1 MALKELWWK
10 KYRPQNLDTFIFQNK
25 SHKEV
30 IENFIHEKSFPSLLF
45 WGLRGSGKTTL
56 AHILIRE
63 IIPEEYHATDVLKIN
78 GSSKSGRGIDAM
90 HREVSSHISS
100 LPLGDFKV
108 VLIDEADGLSAD
120 AQAMLRGL
128 MEEYDHNAR
137 FIFTCN
143 YVKKLTLEL
152 RSRFDEFKFTR
163 LSTKHFIKYG
173 AEILINEGVSL
184 EDKEELELLK
194 SYADLFKDDLRKF
207 VTNLE
212 SSTIDGKLVA
222 GRIQDTSL
230 EYGMEILELLNKN
243 DWISARELIAENVP
257 EEDLP
262 EIYRFLYQ
270 YLDEVEKFKDRN
282 KWNRG
287 VVIISD
293 YLYRHA
299 THLDSEINFAG
310 CMIKL
315 SEV

>member
-10 KYRPQNLDTFIFQNK
+10 KYRPTTLDTFIFQNK
-25 SHKEV
+25 SHKQI
-30 IENFIHEKSFPSLLF
+30 IEKFIEEKSFPSLLF
-45 WGLRGSGKTTL
+45 WGVRGTGKTTL
-56 AHILIRE
+56 AQILINE
-63 IIPEEYHATDVLKIN
+63 IIPAEFHGADVLRLN
-78 GSSKSGRGIDAM
+78 GSSRRGIDVM
-90 HREVSSHISS
+90 RQEVSSHISS

-108 VLIDEADGLSAD
+108 VFIDEADGLSSD

-152 RSRFDEFKFTR
+152 RSRFDEFKFAR
-163 LSTKHFIKYG
+163 LSTKDFIKYG

-184 EDKEELELLK
+184 EEEEEYELLK
-194 SYADLFKDDLRKF
+194 SYAELFNSDLRKF
-207 VTNLE
+207 VTNLQT
-212 SSTIDGKLVA
+212 STIEGKLIA
-222 GRIQDTSL
+222 GRIEDTAL
-230 EYGMEILELLNKN
+230 EHGMELLELLNKN
-243 DWISARELIAENVP
+243 DWISARELIAENIP

-262 EIYRFLYQ
+262 EIYRFLYT
-270 YLDEVEKFKDRN
+270 YLSEIEKFKNDS

-287 VVIISD
+287 IVIISD
-293 YLYRHA
+293 YMYRHSM
-299 THLDSEINFAG
+299 HLDAEINFAG

>member
-1 MALKELWWK
+1 MALQELWWK
-10 KYRPQNLDTFIFQNK
+10 KYRPKNLETFIFQNK
-25 SHKEV
+25 SHKKV
-30 IENFIHEKSFPSLLF
+30 IEKFIEEKSFPSLLF

-56 AHILIRE
+56 AHILINE
-63 IIPEEYHATDVLKIN
+63 IIPEEYRGADVLQLN
-78 GSSKSGRGIDAM
+78 GSSRRGIDVM
-90 HREVSSHISS
+90 RQEVSSHIST

-108 VLIDEADGLSAD
+108 VFIDEADGLSSD

-128 MEEYDHNAR
+128 MEQYDHNAR

-163 LSTKHFIKYG
+163 LSTKDFIKYG

-184 EDKEELELLK
+184 EDDSEYEILK
-194 SYADLFKDDLRKF
+194 NYAELFKNDLRKF
-207 VTNLE
+207 VTNLQ
-212 SSTIDGKLVA
+212 SSTIDGKLLP
-222 GRIQDTSL
+222 GRIQDNAL
-230 EYGMEILELLNKN
+230 EYGTELLELLNKN
-243 DWISARELIAENVP
+243 DWITARELIAENIP

-262 EIYRFLYQ
+262 EIYQFLYS
-270 YLDEVEKFKDRN
+270 YLEEIEKFKDIK

-287 VVIISD
+287 IVIISD
-293 YLYRHA
+293 YLYRHSM
-299 THLDSEINFAG
+299 HLDAEINFAG